1 MAKGE
6 SLMKAVMLAA
16 GVGRR
21 LYGDENDDLPKALL
35 RFEGKTLLERHV
47 EILKAL
53 GVDELVLVVGH
64 RKEDLLAEAEKIA
77 PQGSGRKAGG
87 FIRSVFN
94 PRFKEGPILSLW
106 TAGEELRSG
115 DDVLFMDADVLY
127 PPEMMNRLL
136 RSVHDNCFLIDRD
149 FEPGEEPVKLCIRDG
164 EPVDFGKKVIDD
176 YDEIGEWPGFLKM
189 SGEVAAKIADAA
201 GVYIDRGEFDITY
214 EEAMRDVLA
223 AEPEGT
229 FGYEDITG
237 IPWIEI
243 DFPSDLLRAEKII
256 MPLVSDFVAEETPSA
271 EQPRINQAS
280 GE

>member
-1 MAKGE
+1 
-6 SLMKAVMLAA
+6 MKAVMLAA

-21 LYGDENDDLPKALL
+21 LYGDQNDDLPKALL

-47 EILKAL
+47 GILKAL
-53 GVDELVLVVGH
+53 GVDELVLIVGH
-64 RKEDLLAEAEKIA
+64 RKEDLLAEAEKVA
-77 PQGSGRKAGG
+77 PGGSGG

-94 PRFKEGPILSLW
+94 PRFKEGPIVSLW

-115 DDVLFMDADVLY
+115 DDVLFMDSDVLY
-127 PPEMMNRLL
+127 PPEMMSRLI
-136 RSVHDNCFLIDRD
+136 RSVHDNCFIIDRD

-164 EPVDFGKKVIDD
+164 EPVDFGKKVTDD
-176 YDEIGEWPGFLKM
+176 YDDIGEWPGFLKM
-189 SGEVAAKIADAA
+189 SGDVAAKIADAA
-201 GVYIDRGEFDITY
+201 GVYIERGECDVTY
-214 EEAMRDVLA
+214 EEAMRDVLV

-243 DFPSDLLRAEKII
+243 DFPSDLLCAEKII
-256 MPLVSDFVAEETPSA
+256 MPLVSDFFAEETLAA
-271 EQPRINQAS
+271 ERPRIDQAS

>member
-1 MAKGE
+1 MGNGE

-47 EILKAL
+47 GILKAL
-53 GVDELVLVVGH
+53 GVDELVLIVGH

-77 PQGSGRKAGG
+77 PEGSGG

-106 TAGEELRSG
+106 AAGEELRTG
-115 DDVLFMDADVLY
+115 DDILFMDADVLY
-127 PPEMMNRLL
+127 PPEMMSRLL
-136 RSVHDNCFLIDRD
+136 RSVHDNCFIIDRD
-149 FEPGEEPVKLCIRDG
+149 YEPGEEPVKLCIRDG

-189 SGEVAAKIADAA
+189 SGDVAAKIADAA
-201 GVYIDRGEFDITY
+201 GVYIDKGEFDITY

-223 AEPEGT
+223 TEPEGT

-237 IPWIEI
+237 MPWIEI

>member
-1 MAKGE
+1 MGKGE

-47 EILKAL
+47 GILKAL

-64 RKEDLLAEAEKIA
+64 RKEDLLAEAEKVA
-77 PQGSGRKAGG
+77 PDG
-87 FIRSVFN
+87 FVRSVFN

-106 TAGEELRSG
+106 TADEELRSG
-115 DDVLFMDADVLY
+115 EDVLFMDSDVLY
-127 PPEMMNRLL
+127 PPELMSRLI
-136 RSVHDNCFLIDRD
+136 RSVHDSCFLIDRD

-164 EPVDFGKKVIDD
+164 EPVDFGKQVIDD
-176 YDEIGEWPGFLKM
+176 YDDVGEWPGFLKM
-189 SGEVAAKIADAA
+189 SGHVAAKIADAA
-201 GVYIDRGEFDITY
+201 RVYIDKGECDVTY

-243 DFPSDLLRAEKII
+243 DFPSDLLRAQKIV
-256 MPLVSDFVAEETPSA
+256 MPLVGDFVAEQTPSP
-271 EQPRINQAS
+271 EQLRINQAP